1 MVDLET
7 VFASLFTCKINKK
20 KRVYLHRLLY
30 RRTTLSTK
38 YHESTLKLLI
48 MRKTPQKTFVINL
61 STMGKTKDG
70 MIEAK
75 EV

>member
-1 MVDLET
+1 
-7 VFASLFTCKINKK
+7 
-20 KRVYLHRLLY
+20 
-30 RRTTLSTK
+30 
-38 YHESTLKLLI
+38 